1 MAWGSERAL
10 VERRQRILRGL
21 GRNDA
26 ERASAIKRLAR
37 QLHLDVT
44 QLWIELEERPEPMS
58 VRLLFKHAE
67 RVAEQRRQK
76 PDGADDQ
83 WEHQLEGLST
93 GAMDLVDLARSLDL
107 SWCFPE
113 IDPFLIS
120 TTPEWF
126 ERICGTGEILVPYLR
141 EPYSTVS
148 RFTHNDLDLVLI
160 IDDAMAYAWVGRL
173 GNGIAVEFR
182 RDIPPSATI
191 RLEPA
196 HRTAL
201 GCAFA
206 WYLDLC
212 LPRQTGVPGVTARAL
227 TDWLQ
232 ASEYKATPAFDQQV
246 RTVAADS
253 APAHAHWVV
262 SHIRYVAHGEPNP
275 DHVAEAPPHLRPF
288 MGPDDTWVT
297 GHVRRG
303 SNVQRLINRLNKSS
317 ALADA
322 VGTAFWKP

>member
-1 MAWGSERAL
+1 MSERRKR
-10 VERRQRILRGL
+10 VLRGL

-58 VRLLFKHAE
+58 VKLLFEHAE
-67 RVAEQRRQK
+67 QVADQPRQK
-76 PDGADDQ
+76 PEGADDE
-83 WEHQLEGLST
+83 WLHHLENLSA
-93 GAMDLVDLARSLDL
+93 GSLDLVDLARSLDL
-107 SWCFPE
+107 SWCLPG
-113 IDPFLIS
+113 IDPFLIA

-126 ERICGTGEILVPYLR
+126 ERICGTGEILLPHLR
-141 EPYSTVS
+141 EPYSAVS
-148 RFTHNDLDLVLI
+148 RFTHNDIDIVLI
-160 IDDAMAYAWVGRL
+160 VDDAMAYAWVGRL
-173 GNGIAVEFR
+173 GYGLAVEFER
-182 RDIPPSATI
+182 ARPPSQFM
-191 RLEPA
+191 RLDPA

-206 WYLDLC
+206 WYIDLS
-212 LPRQTGVPGVTARAL
+212 LPRQAGVPGVTARAL
-227 TDWLQ
+227 TDWLH
-232 ASEYKATPAFDQQV
+232 ATEYKATLAFDQQV
-246 RTVAADS
+246 RTVAVDP

-275 DHVAEAPPHLRPF
+275 DHVVEAPMHLGPF

-297 GHVRRG
+297 GHVRCG
-303 SNVQRLINRLNKSS
+303 SNVQRLISRLNNSS
-317 ALADA
+317 ALAYA